1 MQTVP
6 RPVEGPTVT
15 LNVVVAGSVKFRLK
29 VVKALV
35 ATKVPLDPFTL
46 TPRDVPVFFF
56 IEKDST
62 AGVLRKNVPLVTD
75 SVRPWCVWVKTRF

>member
-1 MQTVP
+1 MQTMP

-15 LNVVVAGSVKFRLK
+15 LNVVVAGSVTFRLK
-29 VVKALV
+29 VVQALG

-56 IEKDST
+56 IEKDNT

-75 SVRPWCVWVKTRF
+75 NVRPCDVVVKTRF